1 MTREHDRSV
10 HIHSRGGKGRLDAVL
25 ELVAFAA
32 KPCPLSTSLDELP
45 KKIASILDVD
55 VCSIYLLEGDDLV
68 MRGNVGFH
76 SSALGEVRLTVGE
89 GITGLAVEYMRPVS
103 TASASTH
110 QGYRHF
116 PGLGEEKFPV
126 FLAVPVV
133 GAAGPLG
140 ALVLQRA
147 HGRGFEQAEI
157 ELAAAVTAPIA
168 AATERAHL
176 REALQGER
184 RTTPAGGTRRV
195 TLPGRSVVAGRAVG
209 TVSAL
214 RRPTNKAPVDKTLGK
229 KETKRALEQAIEQSQ
244 ATLSSLVTQGIGAKL
259 DVQQLQLAQGILLDG
274 RLAERA
280 LEIVDEGEGLS
291 SALQRVAA
299 EAAREAARA
308 KDAFLIDRAKEMS
321 DVCEAL
327 AMLCTPDRR
336 TMVARGAVLVGDR
349 LTTLDLLVTARS
361 EVSAVVL
368 SENVATSGAKM
379 LLTLLGV
386 PAVAGV
392 AGLFR
397 WVTEGE
403 LLLVDADHG
412 FVRVNPSRAEISA
425 LRVEQKTK

>member
-1 MTREHDRSV
+1 MQRKQSV
-10 HIHSRGGKGRLDAVL
+10 QIHARGGQGRLDAVL

-45 KKIASILDVD
+45 KKIATILSVD
-55 VCSIYLLEGDDLV
+55 VCSIYLLEGEDLV

-76 SSALGEVRLTVGE
+76 SSALGEVRMQVGE

-110 QGYRHF
+110 EGYRHF

-133 GAAGPLG
+133 GASGPLG

-147 HGRGFEQAEI
+147 LGQGFEQTEI
-157 ELAAAVTAPIA
+157 ELAAALTAPIA

-176 REALQGER
+176 REALHGER
-184 RTTPAGGTRRV
+184 RTNPAGGTRRV
-195 TLPGRSVVAGRAVG
+195 TLTGRSVVPGRVVG
-209 TVSAL
+209 TVAAV
-214 RRPTNKAPVDKTLGK
+214 RRPASKAPSEKAPAK
-229 KETKRALEQAIEQSQ
+229 KEAKRALEHAI
-244 ATLSSLVTQGIGAKL
+244 AGANDTLSALIKDGLSRAL
-259 DVQQLQLAQGILLDG
+259 DVQQLRLAQAILADG
-274 RLAERA
+274 RLSERT
-280 LEIVDEGEGLS
+280 LELVDQGDGLS
-291 SALQRVAA
+291 IALQRVAA
-299 EAAREAARA
+299 EAAREAARSRE
-308 KDAFLIDRAKEMS
+308 DFLIDRAREMS
-321 DVCEAL
+321 DICEAL
-327 AMLCTPDRR
+327 AMLTATDRR
-336 TMVARGAVLVGDR
+336 TRIGRGSVLVGDR
-349 LTTLDLLVTARS
+349 ITTLDLLVTARS

-368 SENVATSGAKM
+368 SEAVATPAAR
-379 LLTLLGV
+379 LLLLLLGV
-386 PAVAGV
+386 PSVAHV

-425 LRVEQKTK
+425 LRVEQKNSG

>member
-1 MTREHDRSV
+1 MNTNRSV
-10 HIHSRGGKGRLDAVL
+10 HIHSRGGTGRLDAVL

-45 KKIASILDVD
+45 KKISNILGVD
-55 VCSIYLLEGDDLV
+55 VCSVYLLEGDDLV

-116 PGLGEEKFPV
+116 PGLGEEKYPV

-133 GAAGPLG
+133 GASGPLG

-147 HGRGFEQAEI
+147 EGQGFEQAEI

-168 AATERAHL
+168 AAIERAHL

-184 RTTPAGGTRRV
+184 RATPAGGTRRV
-195 TLPGRSVVAGRAVG
+195 TLPGRSVVPGRAVG
-209 TVSAL
+209 TVTAL
-214 RRPTNKAPVDKTLGK
+214 RRPTSKAPADKALAK
-229 KETKRALEQAIEQSQ
+229 KESKRALEQAITQ
-244 ATLSSLVTQGIGAKL
+244 AQTTLQELVTRGLAAKL
-259 DVQQLQLAQGILLDG
+259 DVQQLIMAQAILEDG
-274 RLAERA
+274 RLGERT
-280 LEIVDEGEGLS
+280 LEIVAEGDGLS
-291 SALQRVAA
+291 SALQRVASEVA
-299 EAAREAARA
+299 RDAARSKEP
-308 KDAFLIDRAKEMS
+308 FLIDRARELS

-327 AMLCTPDRR
+327 AMLCSVDRR
-336 TMVARGAVLVGDR
+336 AVISRGAVLVGDR

-361 EVSAVVL
+361 DVSAVVL
-368 SENVATSGAKM
+368 SESVATSGAKM

-386 PAVAGV
+386 PAVASV

-397 WVTEGE
+397 WVAEGE

-425 LRVEQKTK
+425 LRVEQKAKT